1 MGSRTLKLTVR
12 KTPYVNLTLAGLIL
26 LMTCGCSPVF
36 SKRPVGQKPAKIVAR
51 DWEGNW
57 VASDGGSLKLKVVDA
72 DKGVLKL
79 FWLDDDEKGNPV
91 MKTADVELRESGE
104 WLFASTKAEDKGQ
117 TRGFAW
123 GRIKNEDRQI
133 ILWLPD
139 DKIFKRLVKDGVFP
153 GKLDGDD
160 LILDELKPQ
169 HLKII
174 TSGERGVLFE
184 WDKPAV
190 FVKVGN

>member
-1 MGSRTLKLTVR
+1 MGSRTLKLTMR

-36 SKRPVGQKPAKIVAR
+36 SKRPVG
-51 DWEGNW
+51 E
-57 VASDGGSLKLKVVDA
+57 
-72 DKGVLKL
+72 
-79 FWLDDDEKGNPV
+79 
-91 MKTADVELRESGE
+91 TADVELRESGE
-104 WLFASTKAEDKGQ
+104 WRFASTKAEDKGQ

-169 HLKII
+169 HLEII

>member
-1 MGSRTLKLTVR
+1 
-12 KTPYVNLTLAGLIL
+12 
-26 LMTCGCSPVF
+26 
-36 SKRPVGQKPAKIVAR
+36 
-51 DWEGNW
+51 
-57 VASDGGSLKLKVVDA
+57 
-72 DKGVLKL
+72 L
-79 FWLDDDEKGNPV
+79 FWLDDDTKVV
-91 MKTADVELRESGE
+91 MKTAEVELRESGE
-104 WLFASTKAEDKGQ
+104 WLFASTKAEDKDQ
-117 TRGFAW
+117 TKGYTW

-153 GKLDGDD
+153 GKIDGDD
-160 LILDELKPQ
+160 VLLEELKPQ

>member
-1 MGSRTLKLTVR
+1 VKLTRR
-12 KTPYVNLTLAGLIL
+12 KTRYARLALAGLIL
-26 LMTCGCSPVF
+26 LTTCGCSAVY
-36 SKRPVGQKPAKIVAR
+36 SKRPVGEKPAKIAAK

-57 VASDGGSLKLKVVDA
+57 VASDGGSLKVKVVDA
-72 DKGVLKL
+72 DKGILKL
-79 FWLDDDEKGNPV
+79 FWLDDDDKGNQ
-91 MKTADVELRESGE
+91 MLKTADVELREYGE

-117 TRGFAW
+117 TKGYAW

-133 ILWLPD
+133 ILWFPA
-139 DKIFKRLVKDGVFP
+139 DKIFKGLVKDGVFP
-153 GKLDGDD
+153 GKIDGDD
-160 LILDELKPQ
+160 VLLEELKPQ